1 MKSVNLMQDYDE
13 VTASDVLDMLFS
25 LEEVFLSLQFNC
37 SL

>member
-13 VTASDVLDMLFS
+13 IIASDVLDMLFS
-25 LEEVFLSLQFNC
+25 LEEVFLSLRFNC